1 MQGGAEQSGNC
12 TQRSYPLVLE
22 AESDQLCVP
31 AELCLNCW
39 TSCLFQ
45 FLQSVLVNGKGLS
58 QVPQHQFFIF
68 THFTRSPQSEQSFLE
83 SIFMI
88 ADPSPIYW
96 LGHLRRFRRR
106 RQQIWFMNIFN
117 LSYSLWCRFW
127 TWWSLRRTSI
137 IRRNRRRLICFPS
150 NLHVTGFSSCRII
163 WSILI

>member
-1 MQGGAEQSGNC
+1 M
-12 TQRSYPLVLE
+12 LE

-58 QVPQHQFFIF
+58 QVPQHQFFMF
-68 THFTRSPQSEQSFLE
+68 THFTRSRQSEQSCLE

-106 RQQIWFMNIFN
+106 RQQFWFTHVFN

-127 TWWSLRRTSI
+127 TWWSLRRTST
-137 IRRNRRRLICFPS
+137 IRRNRRWLICFPS
-150 NLHVTGFSSCRII
+150 NLHVSGFSSCRINI
-163 WSILI
+163 MIHSYLVCVLYVLYHTTI